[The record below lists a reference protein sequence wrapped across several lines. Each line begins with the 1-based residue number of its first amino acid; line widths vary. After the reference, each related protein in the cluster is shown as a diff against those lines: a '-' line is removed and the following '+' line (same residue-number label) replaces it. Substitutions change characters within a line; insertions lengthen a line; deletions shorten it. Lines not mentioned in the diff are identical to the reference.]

1 MEIVAAVR
9 GGQGA
14 LTMEPISLLGER
26 SAPLRVLAL
35 GAHCDDIEIGCGGT
49 LLRLAA
55 ERDHLEV
62 RWAAFSSTP
71 PRAEEGRASAAAFLQ
86 GVARADV
93 TIGGHRDGFLPDE
106 WAAVKEE
113 LEAIG
118 RGFSPDLI
126 FTHYRHDLHQDHRVV
141 SELTWNTWRRH
152 LILEYEIPKYDG
164 DLGVP
169 NFFAPLSAAVL
180 EQKIALLLRHFP
192 SQSGKPWFTPDLFR
206 ALPRIRGMECAAPEG
221 LAEAFYCRKAVF

>member
-1 MEIVAAVR
+1 VEIVAAFR

-55 ERDHLEV
+55 ERERLEV

-71 PRAEEGRASAAAFLQ
+71 ERAEEGRKSAAAFLQ
-86 GVARADV
+86 GISRSEV
-93 TIGGHRDGFLPDE
+93 TIGGHRDGFLPDA

-113 LEAIG
+113 FEAI
-118 RGFSPDLI
+118 RRKFTPDLI

-169 NFFAPLSAAVL
+169 NMFAPLSAVML
-180 EQKIALLLRHFP
+180 ERKIALLLQHFP
-192 SQSGKPWFTPDLFR
+192 TQAGKSWFTPELFR
-206 ALPRIRGMECAAPEG
+206 ALPRIRGMECAAAEG